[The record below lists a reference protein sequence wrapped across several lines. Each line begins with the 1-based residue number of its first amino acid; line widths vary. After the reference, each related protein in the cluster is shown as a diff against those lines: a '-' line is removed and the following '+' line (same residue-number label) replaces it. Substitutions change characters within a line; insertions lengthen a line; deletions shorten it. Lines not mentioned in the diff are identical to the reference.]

1 LCLEYRVVGV
11 PIGYRYTNDGKY
23 QVLNNVIGRL
33 RNHLAFSAALLV
45 ALISTVCL
53 VPNRAHADDQL
64 LSQGENTAVVVTPG
78 FGAYKAPLIAT
89 MTPAEMRI
97 VNKAQE
103 EVHRVNIVKPLSA
116 RLVTWYVEPSA
127 LNSPTVKLARKT
139 LLGTQAMFEGLGIFE
154 AKATSIVIGR
164 TQKFLRET
172 VTRLGCYPNLARTW
186 DQHLMGSSLC
196 SDTIIVMNLSGY
208 LFLTTPG
215 QLVTKE
221 METRPEPPI
230 SSQSYLL
237 VHRNISGLSHE
248 WAHSVR
254 TLMAGGEV
262 PVGEPAWMREG
273 FAEMVSG
280 LARVKTFPLRT
291 SYADFHAVK
300 IHLFTNWASRCKLDL
315 RGYAVNS
322 DILAGCEYYKGLIG
336 VEILLSDFGGLEK
349 LMKLY
354 KDTSVLRSF
363 EASFLTNYGMTL
375 PEFEVLAD
383 KYINDIAKI
392 PFRT

>member
-1 LCLEYRVVGV
+1 MQM
-11 PIGYRYTNDGKY
+11 K
-23 QVLNNVIGRL
+23 QKS
-33 RNHLAFSAALLV
+33 FLV
-45 ALISTVCL
+45 ALSAVILLADISTPV
-53 VPNRAHADDQL
+53 HALTQNET
-64 LSQGENTAVVVTPG
+64 SPSGENTSVVVTPG
-78 FGAYKAPLIAT
+78 FGAYKAPLMAT
-89 MTPAEMRI
+89 LTPAEMRI

-103 EVHRVNIVKPLSA
+103 EVKRVNIVKPLSA

-127 LNSPTVKLARKT
+127 QNSPTVKLARKT

-164 TQKFLRET
+164 TQKFLNET
-172 VTRLGCYPNLARTW
+172 VTRLGCFPNLSRTW
-186 DQHLMGSSLC
+186 GQHLMGSSLC

-215 QLVTKE
+215 QTVTRE

-230 SSQSYLL
+230 ASQSYLL
-237 VHRNISGLSHE
+237 VHRNIAGLSHE

-262 PVGEPAWMREG
+262 PPGEPAWMREG

-300 IHLFTNWASRCKLDL
+300 IHMFSNWASRCKLNL
-315 RGYAVNS
+315 RAYAGNS

-336 VEILLSDFGGLEK
+336 VEILLSDFGGLAK

-375 PEFEVLAD
+375 PEFEVIAD
-383 KYINDIAKI
+383 HYINDIARI

>member
-1 LCLEYRVVGV
+1 MTQANFWRTIVLFCALFFGSLPTFCTTPVRAQSDYEA
-11 PIGYRYTNDGKY
+11 
-23 QVLNNVIGRL
+23 QVQ
-33 RNHLAFSAALLV
+33 S
-45 ALISTVCL
+45 
-53 VPNRAHADDQL
+53 
-64 LSQGENTAVVVTPG
+64 ENTRLVITPG
-78 FGAYKAPLIAT
+78 FGAYKAPLFAT

-97 VNKAQE
+97 INKAQE
-103 EVHRVNIVKPLSA
+103 EVNRVNVVKPQSA

-127 LNSPTVKLARKT
+127 VNSPTVKLARKT

-164 TQKFLRET
+164 TQKFLDET
-172 VTRLGCYPNLARTW
+172 VTRLGCFPDLSRTW
-186 DQHLMGSSLC
+186 GQHLMGSSLC

-215 QLVTKE
+215 QTVTRE

-230 SSQSYLL
+230 ASQSYLI
-237 VHRNISGLSHE
+237 VHRNIAGLSHE

-300 IHLFTNWASRCKLDL
+300 IHLFSNWASRCKLNL
-315 RGYAVNS
+315 RAYAQNS
-322 DILAGCEYYKGLIG
+322 DILAGCEYYKGLIA
-336 VEILLSDFGGLEK
+336 VEILLSDFGGLAK

-354 KDTSVLRSF
+354 KDTSVLRTF

-383 KYINDIAKI
+383 QYINDIAKI

>member
-1 LCLEYRVVGV
+1 
-11 PIGYRYTNDGKY
+11 
-23 QVLNNVIGRL
+23 
-33 RNHLAFSAALLV
+33 
-45 ALISTVCL
+45 
-53 VPNRAHADDQL
+53 
-64 LSQGENTAVVVTPG
+64 
-78 FGAYKAPLIAT
+78 
-89 MTPAEMRI
+89 
-97 VNKAQE
+97 
-103 EVHRVNIVKPLSA
+103 
-116 RLVTWYVEPSA
+116 
-127 LNSPTVKLARKT
+127 
-139 LLGTQAMFEGLGIFE
+139 
-154 AKATSIVIGR
+154 
-164 TQKFLRET
+164 
-172 VTRLGCYPNLARTW
+172 
-186 DQHLMGSSLC
+186 MGSSLC

-215 QLVTKE
+215 QTVTRE

-230 SSQSYLL
+230 ASQSYLL
-237 VHRNISGLSHE
+237 VHRNIAGLSHE

-262 PVGEPAWMREG
+262 PPGEPAWMREG

-300 IHLFTNWASRCKLDL
+300 IHLFSNWASRCKLNL
-315 RGYAVNS
+315 RAYAENS
-322 DILAGCEYYKGLIG
+322 NILAGCEYYKGLIG
-336 VEILLSDFGGLEK
+336 VEILLSDFGGLAK

-375 PEFEVLAD
+375 PEFELIAD
-383 KYINDIAKI
+383 HYINDIAKI

>member
-1 LCLEYRVVGV
+1 MDKGKKIHLWTSISLAVAVCLG
-11 PIGYRYTNDGKY
+11 T
-23 QVLNNVIGRL
+23 
-33 RNHLAFSAALLV
+33 LLV
-45 ALISTVCL
+45 SVPSVGALDGEMDYLAS
-53 VPNRAHADDQL
+53 
-64 LSQGENTAVVVTPG
+64 ENTRMVVTPG

-89 MTPAEMRI
+89 MTPAEMRVI
-97 VNKAQE
+97 NKALEEVNK
-103 EVHRVNIVKPLSA
+103 VNVVEPLSA

-127 LNSPTVKLARKT
+127 VNSPTVKLARRT

-172 VTRLGCYPNLARTW
+172 VTQLGCYPNLTRTW
-186 DQHLMGSSLC
+186 GQHLMGSSLC

-215 QLVTKE
+215 QLVTRE

-230 SSQSYLL
+230 ASQSYLL
-237 VHRNISGLSHE
+237 VHRNIAGLSHE

-254 TLMAGGEV
+254 TLLAGGEV

-280 LARVKTFPLRT
+280 LARVKTFPARE
-291 SYADFHAVK
+291 SYGGFHAVK
-300 IHLFTNWASRCKLDL
+300 IHLFSNWASRCKLNL
-315 RGYAVNS
+315 RAYAQNS
-322 DILAGCEYYKGLIG
+322 DILAGCEYYKGLIA
-336 VEILLSDFGGLEK
+336 VEILLSDFGGLSK

-354 KDTSVLRSF
+354 KDTSVLRTF

-375 PEFEVLAD
+375 TEFEVLAD
-383 KYINDIAKI
+383 QYINDIAKI

>member
-1 LCLEYRVVGV
+1 MNIALARV
-11 PIGYRYTNDGKY
+11 RYVKKF
-23 QVLNNVIGRL
+23 LI
-33 RNHLAFSAALLV
+33 AMLLV
-45 ALISTVCL
+45 ALGVSDIS
-53 VPNRAHADDQL
+53 PAHAVSAQVQ
-64 LSQGENTAVVVTPG
+64 SGNETSPSGENTVVVVTPG

-103 EVHRVNIVKPLSA
+103 EVRRVNIVKPLSA

-154 AKATSIVIGR
+154 AKATAIVIGR
-164 TQKFLRET
+164 TQKFIKET
-172 VTRLGCYPNLARTW
+172 VAKLGCYPNLARTW
-186 DQHLMGSSLC
+186 GQHLMGSSLC

-221 METRPEPPI
+221 MESRSEPPI
-230 SSQSYLL
+230 ASQSYLI

-291 SYADFHAVK
+291 SYSDFHAVK
-300 IHLFTNWASRCKLDL
+300 IHLFSNWASRCKFNL
-315 RGYAVNS
+315 RAYAQNS
-322 DILAGCEYYKGLIG
+322 DILAGCEYYKGLIA
-336 VEILLSDFGGLEK
+336 VEILLSDFGGLAK

-354 KDTSVLRSF
+354 KDTNELRTF

-383 KYINDIAKI
+383 QYINDIAKI

>member
-1 LCLEYRVVGV
+1 MG
-11 PIGYRYTNDGKY
+11 IGYRHTNDGKY
-23 QVLNNVIGRL
+23 QDLNNVIRRL
-33 RNHLAFSAALLV
+33 QNHRVFTAALLV
-45 ALISTVCL
+45 ALISSVCL
-53 VPNRAHADDQL
+53 VPNNARADDQL
-64 LSQGENTAVVVTPG
+64 LSQGDNTALVITPG

-97 VNKAQE
+97 INKAQE
-103 EVHRVNIVKPLSA
+103 EVKRVNIVKPLSA

-164 TQKFLRET
+164 TQKFLDET
-172 VTRLGCYPNLARTW
+172 VTRLGCFPNLSRTW
-186 DQHLMGSSLC
+186 GQHLMGSSLC

-215 QLVTKE
+215 QTVTRE

-230 SSQSYLL
+230 ASQSYLL
-237 VHRNISGLSHE
+237 VHRNIAGLSHE

-262 PVGEPAWMREG
+262 PPGEPAWMREG
-273 FAEMVSG
+273 FAEMISG

-300 IHLFTNWASRCKLDL
+300 IHMFSNWASRCKFNL
-315 RGYAVNS
+315 RSYAQNS
-322 DILAGCEYYKGLIG
+322 DILAGCEYYKGLIA
-336 VEILLSDFGGLEK
+336 VEILLSDFGGLAK

-354 KDTSVLRSF
+354 KDTSVLRTF

-375 PEFEVLAD
+375 PEFEVIAD
-383 KYINDIAKI
+383 RYINDIAKI

>member
-1 LCLEYRVVGV
+1 MG
-11 PIGYRYTNDGKY
+11 IGYRHTNDGNN
-23 QVLNNVIGRL
+23 QDLNNVIRRL
-33 RNHLAFSAALLV
+33 QNHRVFTSALLV
-45 ALISTVCL
+45 ALISSVCL
-53 VPNRAHADDQL
+53 VPNNARADDQL
-64 LSQGENTAVVVTPG
+64 LSQGDNTALVITPG

-97 VNKAQE
+97 INKAQE
-103 EVHRVNIVKPLSA
+103 EVKRVNIVKPLSA
-116 RLVTWYVEPSA
+116 RLVTWYIEPSA

-164 TQKFLRET
+164 TQKFLNET
-172 VTRLGCYPNLARTW
+172 VTRLGCFPSLSRTW
-186 DQHLMGSSLC
+186 GQHLMGSSLC

-215 QLVTKE
+215 QTVTRE

-230 SSQSYLL
+230 ASQSYLL
-237 VHRNISGLSHE
+237 VHRNIAGLSHE

-262 PVGEPAWMREG
+262 PPGEPAWMREG

-280 LARVKTFPLRT
+280 LARVETFPLRT

-300 IHLFTNWASRCKLDL
+300 IHMFSNWASRCKLNL
-315 RGYAVNS
+315 RAYAENS
-322 DILAGCEYYKGLIG
+322 NILAGCEYYKGLIA
-336 VEILLSDFGGLEK
+336 VEILLSDFGGLAK

-354 KDTSVLRSF
+354 KDTSVLRTF

-375 PEFEVLAD
+375 PEFEVIAD
-383 KYINDIAKI
+383 HYINDIAKI

>member
-1 LCLEYRVVGV
+1 MA
-11 PIGYRYTNDGKY
+11 IGYRHTKNGKY
-23 QVLNNVIGRL
+23 QVLNNVVGRL
-33 RNHLAFSAALLV
+33 RNHQVFTAALVV
-45 ALISTVCL
+45 ALISTFCL
-53 VPNRAHADDQL
+53 VPNNARADDQL
-64 LSQGENTAVVVTPG
+64 LSQGENTALVITPG
-78 FGAYKAPLIAT
+78 FGAYKKPLIAT

-97 VNKAQE
+97 INKAQE
-103 EVHRVNIVKPLSA
+103 QVNRVNVVKPLSA
-116 RLVTWYVEPSA
+116 RLITWFIEPSA
-127 LNSPTVKLARKT
+127 VNSPTVKLARKT

-164 TQKFLRET
+164 TQKFLDET
-172 VTRLGCYPNLARTW
+172 VTKLGCFPNLSRTW
-186 DQHLMGSSLC
+186 GQHLMGSSLC

-215 QLVTKE
+215 QTVTRE

-230 SSQSYLL
+230 ASQSYLL
-237 VHRNISGLSHE
+237 VHRNIAGLSHE

-273 FAEMVSG
+273 FAELVSG

-291 SYADFHAVK
+291 SYADFHALK
-300 IHLFTNWASRCKLDL
+300 IHMFSNWASRCKLNL
-315 RGYAVNS
+315 RAYAQNS
-322 DILAGCEYYKGLIG
+322 DILAGCEYYKGLIA
-336 VEILLSDFGGLEK
+336 VEILLSDFGGLAK

-354 KDTSVLRSF
+354 KDTSVLRTF

-383 KYINDIAKI
+383 QYINDIAKI

>member
-1 LCLEYRVVGV
+1 MA
-11 PIGYRYTNDGKY
+11 IGYRHTKNGKY
-23 QVLNNVIGRL
+23 QVLKNVVGRL
-33 RNHLAFSAALLV
+33 RNHQVFTAALVV
-45 ALISTVCL
+45 ALISTFCL
-53 VPNRAHADDQL
+53 VPNNARADDQL
-64 LSQGENTAVVVTPG
+64 LSQGENTALVITPG

-97 VNKAQE
+97 INKAQE
-103 EVHRVNIVKPLSA
+103 QVNRVNVVKPLSA
-116 RLVTWYVEPSA
+116 RLITWFIEPSA
-127 LNSPTVKLARKT
+127 VNSPTVKLARKT

-164 TQKFLRET
+164 TQKFLDET
-172 VTRLGCYPNLARTW
+172 VTKLGCFPNLSRTW
-186 DQHLMGSSLC
+186 GQHLMGSSLC

-215 QLVTKE
+215 QTVTRE

-230 SSQSYLL
+230 ASQSYLL
-237 VHRNISGLSHE
+237 VHRNIAGLSHE

-273 FAEMVSG
+273 FAELVSG

-291 SYADFHAVK
+291 SYADFHALK
-300 IHLFTNWASRCKLDL
+300 IHMFSNWASRCKLNL
-315 RGYAVNS
+315 RAYAQNS
-322 DILAGCEYYKGLIG
+322 DILAGCEYYKGLIA
-336 VEILLSDFGGLEK
+336 VEILLSDFGGLAK

-354 KDTSVLRSF
+354 KDTSVLRTF

-383 KYINDIAKI
+383 QYINDIAKI

>member
-1 LCLEYRVVGV
+1 MKQKSLL
-11 PIGYRYTNDGKY
+11 
-23 QVLNNVIGRL
+23 
-33 RNHLAFSAALLV
+33 AALSAVILFTPFSSPV
-45 ALISTVCL
+45 HALTQNETS
-53 VPNRAHADDQL
+53 P
-64 LSQGENTAVVVTPG
+64 SGENTAVVVTPG

-103 EVHRVNIVKPLSA
+103 EVKRVNIVKPLSA
-116 RLVTWYVEPSA
+116 RLVTWYIEPSA

-164 TQKFLRET
+164 TQKFLDET
-172 VTRLGCYPNLARTW
+172 VTRLGCFPNLSRTW
-186 DQHLMGSSLC
+186 GQHLMGSSLC

-215 QLVTKE
+215 QTVTRE

-230 SSQSYLL
+230 ASQSYLL
-237 VHRNISGLSHE
+237 VHRNIAGLSHE

-300 IHLFTNWASRCKLDL
+300 IHMFSNWASRCKLNL
-315 RGYAVNS
+315 RAYAENS
-322 DILAGCEYYKGLIG
+322 NILAGCEYYKGLIG
-336 VEILLSDFGGLEK
+336 VEILLSDFGGLAK

-375 PEFEVLAD
+375 PEFEVIAD
-383 KYINDIAKI
+383 QYINDIAKI

>member
-1 LCLEYRVVGV
+1 M
-11 PIGYRYTNDGKY
+11 
-23 QVLNNVIGRL
+23 NNKIGRL
-33 RNHLAFSAALLV
+33 RNHQVFAAALLV
-45 ALISTVCL
+45 ALISTVCF

-89 MTPAEMRI
+89 VTPAEIRI

-103 EVHRVNIVKPLSA
+103 EVRRVNIVKPQSA
-116 RLVTWYVEPSA
+116 RLIAWYVEPSA
-127 LNSPTVKLARKT
+127 VNSPTVKLARKT
-139 LLGTQAMFEGLGIFE
+139 LLGTQAMFESLGIFE
-154 AKATSIVIGR
+154 AKTTSIVIGR
-164 TQKFLRET
+164 TQKFLKET
-172 VTRLGCYPNLARTW
+172 VTKLGCYPDLSRTW
-186 DQHLMGSSLC
+186 GQHLMGSSLC

-215 QLVTKE
+215 QTVTRA

-230 SSQSYLL
+230 ASQSYLL

-254 TLMAGGEV
+254 TLMAGGSV

-280 LARVKTFPLRT
+280 LAQVKTFPLRT

-322 DILAGCEYYKGLIG
+322 DILSGCEYYKGLIA

-354 KDTSVLRSF
+354 KDTSMLRTF

-383 KYINDIAKI
+383 QYINDIAKI

>member
-1 LCLEYRVVGV
+1 MVGV
-11 PIGYRYTNDGKY
+11 AIAYRQTTDGMY
-23 QVLNNVIGRL
+23 QVLNNA
-33 RNHLAFSAALLV
+33 LARVHYVKKFLISVLLV
-45 ALISTVCL
+45 VFGASEIS
-53 VPNRAHADDQL
+53 PAHAAPAIVK
-64 LSQGENTAVVVTPG
+64 SENETSPSGENTAVVVTPG

-103 EVHRVNIVKPLSA
+103 EVRRVNIVKPQSA

-127 LNSPTVKLARKT
+127 VNSPTVKLARKT

-172 VTRLGCYPNLARTW
+172 VTKLGCYPNLSRTW
-186 DQHLMGSSLC
+186 GQHLMGSSLC

-230 SSQSYLL
+230 ASQSYLL

-315 RGYAVNS
+315 RGYAVDS

-363 EASFLTNYGMTL
+363 EASFLTNYGLTL

>member
-1 LCLEYRVVGV
+1 MA
-11 PIGYRYTNDGKY
+11 IGYRHTKNGKY
-23 QVLNNVIGRL
+23 QVLKNVVGRL
-33 RNHLAFSAALLV
+33 RNHQVFTAALVV
-45 ALISTVCL
+45 ALISTFCL
-53 VPNRAHADDQL
+53 VPNNARADDQL
-64 LSQGENTAVVVTPG
+64 LSQGENTALVITPG

-97 VNKAQE
+97 INKAQE
-103 EVHRVNIVKPLSA
+103 QVNRVNVVKPLSA
-116 RLVTWYVEPSA
+116 RLITWFIEPSA
-127 LNSPTVKLARKT
+127 VNSPTVKLARKT

-164 TQKFLRET
+164 TQKFLDET
-172 VTRLGCYPNLARTW
+172 VTKLGCFPNLSRTW
-186 DQHLMGSSLC
+186 GQHLMGSSLC

-215 QLVTKE
+215 QTVTRE

-230 SSQSYLL
+230 ASQSYLL
-237 VHRNISGLSHE
+237 VHRNIAGLSHE

-273 FAEMVSG
+273 FAELVSG

-291 SYADFHAVK
+291 SYADFHALK
-300 IHLFTNWASRCKLDL
+300 IHMFSNWASRCKLNL
-315 RGYAVNS
+315 RAYAQNS
-322 DILAGCEYYKGLIG
+322 DILAGCEYYTGLIA
-336 VEILLSDFGGLEK
+336 VEILLSDFGGLAK

-354 KDTSVLRSF
+354 KDTSVLRTF

-383 KYINDIAKI
+383 QYINDIAKI

>member
-1 LCLEYRVVGV
+1 VVGV
-11 PIGYRYTNDGKY
+11 PVGYTYTNVGKY
-23 QVLNNVIGRL
+23 QGLN
-33 RNHLAFSAALLV
+33 FSGFMQMKQKSLLAALSAVILFTPFSSPV
-45 ALISTVCL
+45 HALTQNETS
-53 VPNRAHADDQL
+53 P
-64 LSQGENTAVVVTPG
+64 SGENTAVVVTPG

-97 VNKAQE
+97 INKAQE
-103 EVHRVNIVKPLSA
+103 EVKRVNIVKPLSA

-164 TQKFLRET
+164 TQKFLNET
-172 VTRLGCYPNLARTW
+172 VTRLGCFPNLSRTW
-186 DQHLMGSSLC
+186 GQHLMGSSLC

-215 QLVTKE
+215 QTVTRE

-230 SSQSYLL
+230 ASQSYLL
-237 VHRNISGLSHE
+237 VHRNIAGLSHE

-262 PVGEPAWMREG
+262 PPGEPAWMREG

-300 IHLFTNWASRCKLDL
+300 IHMFSNWASRCKLNL
-315 RGYAVNS
+315 RAYAGNS

-336 VEILLSDFGGLEK
+336 VEILLSDFGGLAK

-375 PEFEVLAD
+375 PEFEVIAD
-383 KYINDIAKI
+383 HYINDIAKI

>member
-1 LCLEYRVVGV
+1 MA
-11 PIGYRYTNDGKY
+11 IGYRHTKNWKY
-23 QVLNNVIGRL
+23 QVLNNVVGRL
-33 RNHLAFSAALLV
+33 RNYQVFTAAILV

-53 VPNRAHADDQL
+53 VPNNARADDQL
-64 LSQGENTAVVVTPG
+64 LSQGENTALVITPG

-97 VNKAQE
+97 INKAQE
-103 EVHRVNIVKPLSA
+103 EVNRVNVVKPQSA

-127 LNSPTVKLARKT
+127 INSPTVKLARRT
-139 LLGTQAMFEGLGIFE
+139 LLSTQAMFEGLGIFE

-164 TQKFLRET
+164 TQKFLDET
-172 VTRLGCYPNLARTW
+172 VTRLGCYPNLSRTLG
-186 DQHLMGSSLC
+186 QHLMGSSLC

-215 QLVTKE
+215 QTVTRE

-230 SSQSYLL
+230 ASQSYLL
-237 VHRNISGLSHE
+237 VHRNIAGLSHE

-300 IHLFTNWASRCKLDL
+300 IHMFSNWASRCKLNL
-315 RGYAVNS
+315 RAYAQNS
-322 DILAGCEYYKGLIG
+322 DILAGCEYYKGLIAI
-336 VEILLSDFGGLEK
+336 EILLSDFGGLAK

-354 KDTSVLRSF
+354 KDTSVLRTF

-375 PEFEVLAD
+375 TEFEVLAD
-383 KYINDIAKI
+383 QYINDIAKI
-392 PFRT
+392 PFRS

>member
-1 LCLEYRVVGV
+1 MKTFLSAVLVV
-11 PIGYRYTNDGKY
+11 
-23 QVLNNVIGRL
+23 VIGM
-33 RNHLAFSAALLV
+33 AD
-45 ALISTVCL
+45 IS
-53 VPNRAHADDQL
+53 PAHAAPLQVKTENETSPSGD
-64 LSQGENTAVVVTPG
+64 NTAVVVTPG

-103 EVHRVNIVKPLSA
+103 HVDRVNIVRPLTA
-116 RLVTWYVEPSA
+116 RFVTWYVEPSA
-127 LNSPTVKLARKT
+127 ANSPTVNLARKT
-139 LLGTQAMFEGLGIFE
+139 LLGTQSMFEALGIYE
-154 AKATSIVIGR
+154 AKATAIVIGR
-164 TQKFLRET
+164 TQKYIRDT
-172 VTRLGCYPNLARTW
+172 VAKLGCHPDLSRTW
-186 DQHLMGSSLC
+186 GQHLMGSSLC

-215 QLVTKE
+215 QKVTRE
-221 METRPEPPI
+221 METRREPPI
-230 SSQSYLL
+230 ASQSYLL

-262 PVGEPAWMREG
+262 PIGEPAWMREG
-273 FAEMVSG
+273 FAELVSG
-280 LARVKTFPLRT
+280 LARVKTFPVRT
-291 SYADFHAVK
+291 SYSDFHAVK

-315 RGYAVNS
+315 RGYEHDF
-322 DILAGCEYYKGLIG
+322 DILSGCEYYKGLIG

-383 KYINDIAKI
+383 KYINDIAAI

>member
-1 LCLEYRVVGV
+1 MDVPVG
-11 PIGYRYTNDGKY
+11 YLSTNDGKY
-23 QVLNNVIGRL
+23 QVLNNLIGEL
-33 RNHLAFSAALLV
+33 RYHRFLTATILIALLSSLSSIPAQARAEDQV
-45 ALISTVCL
+45 VSQSENISL
-53 VPNRAHADDQL
+53 VI
-64 LSQGENTAVVVTPG
+64 TPG
-78 FGAYKAPLIAT
+78 FGAYIAPLIAT

-97 VNKAQE
+97 INKAQE
-103 EVHRVNIVKPLSA
+103 QVISVSVVKPLSA
-116 RLVTWYVEPSA
+116 RIVTWYIEPSA
-127 LNSPTVKLARKT
+127 VNSPTVKLARRT

-172 VTRLGCYPNLARTW
+172 VTKLGCYPNLSRTW

-215 QLVTKE
+215 QVVTRE

-230 SSQSYLL
+230 ALQSYLL
-237 VHRNISGLSHE
+237 VHRNIAGLSHE

-280 LARVKTFPLRT
+280 LARVKAFPART
-291 SYADFHAVK
+291 SYADFHALK
-300 IHLFTNWASRCKLDL
+300 IHMFSNWASRCKLSL
-315 RGYAVNS
+315 RAYAQNS
-322 DILAGCEYYKGLIG
+322 DILAGCEYYKGLIA
-336 VEILLSDFGGLEK
+336 VEILLSDFGGLAK

-354 KDTSVLRSF
+354 KDTSVLRTF

-383 KYINDIAKI
+383 QYINDIAEI